1 MCTNFINLNNKMI
14 NLYLILSLSLFILFL
29 VIFFSYYY
37 IKYYRKKYINNYSKE
52 TNKNN
57 CDKIS
62 NNNKNKPLIILGPSG
77 VGKDTFI
84 KKIISKYPN
93 IFIKCVSC
101 TTRLPRQNEKEG
113 FNYFFINKKQ
123 FEEMEKNG
131 EIFGKFEKYG
141 NLYGTSIKQ
150 LEKISSKEKI
160 VFFDYN
166 IETVRKIHEQ
176 KNIEFNF
183 IALLP
188 PDMNVLEERL
198 RKRGTDSDESI
209 NERIIY
215 AKKEIQLIKQSK
227 FINFVVINGELE
239 ESFIQFE
246 KSIKFLYSHLFE

>member
-1 MCTNFINLNNKMI
+1 MI
-14 NLYLILSLSLFILFL
+14 SLYLIISLSLFILFL
-29 VIFFSYYY
+29 AIFISYIY
-37 IKYYRKKYINNYSKE
+37 IKYFRKKYTKKYFKE

-57 CDKIS
+57 SDK
-62 NNNKNKPLIILGPSG
+62 NNKNKPLIILGPSG

-113 FNYFFINKKQ
+113 FNYFFINKKK
-123 FEEMEKNG
+123 FEEMDKNG

-166 IETVRKIHEQ
+166 IETAIKIYEQ

-188 PDMNVLEERL
+188 PDINVLEERL
-198 RKRGTDSDESI
+198 RKRGTDNDESI
-209 NERIIY
+209 NERINY

-227 FINFVVINGELE
+227 FINFVIINDDLE
-239 ESFIQFE
+239 ESFNQFE
-246 KSIKFLYSHLFE
+246 KCIIILYSHLFE

>member
-1 MCTNFINLNNKMI
+1 MISLYFIVV
-14 NLYLILSLSLFILFL
+14 LSLFILFL
-29 VIFFSYYY
+29 TIFISYLY
-37 IKYYRKKYINNYSKE
+37 IKYFRKKYIKKYYKE
-52 TNKNN
+52 TDTNDITN
-57 CDKIS
+57 CD
-62 NNNKNKPLIILGPSG
+62 NNSKNKPLIILGPSG

-101 TTRLPRQNEKEG
+101 TTRLPRPNEKEG
-113 FNYFFINKKQ
+113 FNYFFISKEQ

-141 NLYGTSIKQ
+141 NLYGTSVKQ

-160 VFFDYN
+160 AFFDYN
-166 IETVRKIHEQ
+166 IETVIKIYEQ

-188 PDMNVLEERL
+188 PDINVLEERL

-209 NERIIY
+209 NERINY
-215 AKKEIQLIKQSK
+215 AKKEIQLIEKSK

-239 ESFIQFE
+239 ESFNQFE